1 MGFNVRSRH
10 GQTELAPEDRKP
22 FKGRVVWFDGG
33 RPKEDARPTS
43 TRVAS
48 PPAFLRS
55 PLSPPPPLQTPT
67 NPPSQSS
74 SLPHLLV
81 FGGNGFVGT
90 RVCQAALAAGLG
102 VVSVSRSGR
111 PRWAAAEAA
120 GGAEGGDA
128 GRGPPSSPPSPLSR
142 SPSPSSDPD
151 AWIHDVEWVAA
162 DAFDVESW
170 KEALEGAVGV
180 VSTLGAF
187 GSNAFME
194 RICGDANV
202 AVFEAAASAGVPRA
216 AFVSV
221 HDYGLPSFV
230 LPGYFGGKKKA
241 ERALFRLFPETG
253 VAMRPGF
260 VYGTR
265 KVVLPSTSSSS
276 SPPRSLSVPLGAL
289 GAPLDA
295 ALSLLPTESLSRSAP
310 SLAGLALVPPVRVEA
325 LARAAVAAA
334 TDPEVEGG
342 AMSAWQIME
351 RYGG

>member
-1 MGFNVRSRH
+1 MGLTIAPDTGKQKSHRRAGSRSNAASF
-10 GQTELAPEDRKP
+10 GSLGDKKVCSPP
-22 FKGRVVWFDGG
+22 
-33 RPKEDARPTS
+33 PPPS

-48 PPAFLRS
+48 PLFLG
-55 PLSPPPPLQTPT
+55 SPPPSLPLQLLPHTP
-67 NPPSQSS
+67 PSHSQSS

-90 RVCQAALAAGLG
+90 RVCQAALKAGLG

-111 PRWAAAEAA
+111 PRWAAQAAEADDRGQGSSSSA
-120 GGAEGGDA
+120 SFSSSSSDSGG
-128 GRGPPSSPPSPLSR
+128 
-142 SPSPSSDPD
+142 DPD
-151 AWIHDVEWVAA
+151 AWVRDVEWVAA
-162 DAFDVESW
+162 DAFDVDAWSP
-170 KEALEGAVGV
+170 ALEGAVGV

-202 AVFEAAASAGVPRA
+202 RVFEAARAAGVPRA
-216 AFVSV
+216 AFISV

-230 LPGYFGGKKKA
+230 LPGYFGGKKRA
-241 ERALFRLFPETG
+241 ERALFRLFPRTG
-253 VAMRPGF
+253 VALRPGF

-265 KVVLPSTSSSS
+265 KVVPSSSS
-276 SPPRSLSVPLGAL
+276 SSNRAYSVPLGAV

-295 ALSLLPTESLSRSAP
+295 ALSLLPTEALTRSVP
-310 SLAGLALVPPVRVEA
+310 LAGLALVPPVKVEG

-342 AMSAWQIME
+342 VMSAWRIKE

>member
-1 MGFNVRSRH
+1 METKKNS
-10 GQTELAPEDRKP
+10 PSP
-22 FKGRVVWFDGG
+22 
-33 RPKEDARPTS
+33 S
-43 TRVAS
+43 TRAWRRRFS
-48 PPAFLRS
+48 HFPFLLFFPSLFLRHL
-55 PLSPPPPLQTPT
+55 PQ
-67 NPPSQSS
+67 PSSS

-111 PRWAAAEAA
+111 PRWAKGEEEEDEEATSS
-120 GGAEGGDA
+120 
-128 GRGPPSSPPSPLSR
+128 SSPPS
-142 SPSPSSDPD
+142 SSTNAPD
-151 AWIHDVEWVAA
+151 SWTRDVVWVAA
-162 DAFDVESW
+162 DAFDAESW
-170 KEALEGAVGV
+170 KPALEGAVGV

-187 GSNAFME
+187 GTDSLME
-194 RICGDANV
+194 RVCGDANV
-202 AVFEAAASAGVPRA
+202 AIFEAARAAGVPRA

-241 ERALFRLFPETG
+241 ERALFRLFPESG
-253 VAMRPGF
+253 VALRPGF

-265 KVVLPSTSSSS
+265 RVVPKSSSS
-276 SPPRSLSVPLGAL
+276 NAAYSIPLGAL

-295 ALSLLPTESLSRSAP
+295 ALSFVPTKAISESVP
-310 SLAGLALVPPVRVEA
+310 LAGLAFVPPVKVEG
-325 LARAAVAAA
+325 LARAAVAAV

-342 AMSAWQIME
+342 VMSAWDIKE

>member
-1 MGFNVRSRH
+1 METEKKKTPLTRAWRRRSVFFSH
-10 GQTELAPEDRKP
+10 FSLSP
-22 FKGRVVWFDGG
+22 FS
-33 RPKEDARPTS
+33 TS
-43 TRVAS
+43 TQAS
-48 PPAFLRS
+48 SSS
-55 PLSPPPPLQTPT
+55 P
-67 NPPSQSS
+67 SS

-111 PRWAAAEAA
+111 PRWAKGEEELEEEGEAS
-120 GGAEGGDA
+120 
-128 GRGPPSSPPSPLSR
+128 SSPT
-142 SPSPSSDPD
+142 SDPD
-151 AWIHDVEWVAA
+151 AWIRDVEWVSA
-162 DAFDVESW
+162 DVFDTDAW
-170 KEALEGAVGV
+170 KSALEGACVGV

-187 GSNAFME
+187 GSNSFME

-202 AVFEAAASAGVPRA
+202 AVFEAAKAAGVPRA
-216 AFVSV
+216 AFISV

-241 ERALFRLFPETG
+241 ERALFKLFPESG
-253 VAMRPGF
+253 VALRPGF

-265 KVVLPSTSSSS
+265 KVVPSSASSSS
-276 SPPRSLSVPLGAL
+276 SNAPAYSIPLGAL

-295 ALSLLPTESLSRSAP
+295 ALSLLPTKTISESVP
-310 SLAGLALVPPVRVEA
+310 LAGLAFVPPVKVEG

-334 TDPEVEGG
+334 TDLEVEAGV
-342 AMSAWQIME
+342 MSAWEIKE